1 MRRSPFV
8 IAGTVA
14 GVAGVLAFPTHRTR
28 LVLPG
33 SRLATGAPTTS
44 GGAAATTP
52 ATSPSTSASAPPTSA
67 ASPATTAGP
76 PTTAGGSTATTSG
89 GTTATTAPPATSP
102 PATAPPTTASAVRH
116 ASGQPQQYPYGV
128 LSVTVTVKGKTITDI
143 AIASISETD
152 GRSVQIDQI
161 AIPMLRQQVLAAQS
175 TNINGVSGAT
185 YTSQAYVDSVQSA
198 LDSIGFK

>member
-28 LVLPG
+28 LVAPG
-33 SRLATGAPTTS
+33 SRLASGAPTTA
-44 GGAAATTP
+44 GGSATTSP
-52 ATSPSTSASAPPTSA
+52 ATSPSPSSSTPPTTV
-67 ASPATTAGP
+67 ASPATTAA
-76 PTTAGGSTATTSG
+76 PTTGGGTTAPTSG
-89 GTTATTAPPATSP
+89 GSVATTAPPATSA
-102 PATAPPTTASAVRH
+102 PATAPPTTASAVTH

>member
-28 LVLPG
+28 LIVPG
-33 SRLATGAPTTS
+33 SRLASGAPTTA
-44 GGAAATTP
+44 GGSATTSP
-52 ATSPSTSASAPPTSA
+52 ATSPSPSSSTPPTTV
-67 ASPATTAGP
+67 ASPATTAA
-76 PTTAGGSTATTSG
+76 PTTGGGTTAPTSG
-89 GTTATTAPPATSP
+89 GSVATTAPPATSA
-102 PATAPPTTASAVRH
+102 PATAPPTTASAVTH